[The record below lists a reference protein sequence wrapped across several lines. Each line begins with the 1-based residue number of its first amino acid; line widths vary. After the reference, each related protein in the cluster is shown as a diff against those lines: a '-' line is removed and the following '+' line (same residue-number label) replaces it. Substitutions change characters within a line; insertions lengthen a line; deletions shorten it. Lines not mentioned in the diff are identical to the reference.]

1 MVFMSNVIITYTTDD
16 VIVENNISTEMFVWK
31 EKKNTSGFQLRIICD
46 TKNLIYVLKI
56 IAIFLKVKFIQVNS
70 LC

>member
-31 EKKNTSGFQLRIICD
+31 EKKKHIGFPIKDHL
-46 TKNLIYVLKI
+46 
-56 IAIFLKVKFIQVNS
+56 
-70 LC
+70 